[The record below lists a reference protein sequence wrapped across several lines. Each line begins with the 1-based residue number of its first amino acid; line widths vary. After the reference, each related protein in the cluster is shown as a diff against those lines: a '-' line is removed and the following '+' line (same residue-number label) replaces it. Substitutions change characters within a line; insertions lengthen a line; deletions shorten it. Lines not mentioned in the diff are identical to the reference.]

1 VLLFL
6 KKTVP
11 EEAQEVRKTLAQFDE
26 AFVVRGLEKYMEN
39 VQTTTLPRRTL
50 EVIAQQW
57 SDVSGRCEQTLL
69 DGQNPSSRSEN

>member
-26 AFVVRGLEKYMEN
+26 AFVIRGLEKYMEN
-39 VQTTTLPRRTL
+39 VQTTTLHRRTL
-50 EVIAQQW
+50 EVIAQW
-57 SDVSGRCEQTLL
+57 SNVSG
-69 DGQNPSSRSEN
+69 